1 VTQIEMLTV
10 VANARQ
16 TTEFRVANDYT
27 YRQVMHIM
35 ATYVRDKFLV
45 LNEVFRGLGGK
56 SPKGG
61 HPRAGAGASTGA
73 QVPKEG
79 RQTGTRGLPEWYQQK
94 VRYDPR
100 GRRVKQF
107 NKVVDLD
114 GPMRSLQPYLGKGK
128 IRRVPPKKG
137 K

>member
-1 VTQIEMLTV
+1 MLTV
-10 VANARQ
+10 VANARR

-45 LNEVFRGLGGK
+45 VNEIVKSLGGK
-56 SPKGG
+56 SSGDRPPARVRAPEKTSEKG
-61 HPRAGAGASTGA
+61 HQAGS
-73 QVPKEG
+73 
-79 RQTGTRGLPEWYQQK
+79 RSLPSWYQQK

-100 GRRVKQF
+100 GRRIKQF